1 MYMVTTFVFF
11 CLGGVEALM
20 IRLQLGAPNNTLV
33 TPETY
38 NQLFTMHG
46 TTMVF
51 LFVVPMM
58 AGLAN
63 YFVPLMI
70 GARDM
75 AFPRLNAL
83 SYWLLLAGGIV
94 FYASIFW
101 NPPEAGWMS
110 YVAAVQRHLLA
121 ERRPGRVDLPDPPDR
136 PLLDPRGDQLLRD
149 DRQHARPRHELGS
162 AAAVR
167 LGDPDLLGADH
178 LRAAGDRRGGDDA
191 AHRPALRHA
200 LLRPRRGRLAA
211 AVAAPVLVLRAPRGL
226 HHGAARASA
235 WSRRSCRCSRAS
247 RSSATRRSPPRPWRS
262 PSSASSPGRTTCSPR
277 RSPRRSSCS

>member
-1 MYMVTTFVFF
+1 MVLTFVFF

-33 TPETY
+33 TPQTY

-83 SYWLLLAGGIV
+83 SFWLLLQAASSSTRRSSGIRRKPAGQLPAAAGAIFSPSGGQDAWIYLIHLTGISSIV
-94 FYASIFW
+94 GAINFYATIVNMRANGMTWGRLPLFCWAILTYSI
-101 NPPEAGWMS
+101 
-110 YVAAVQRHLLA
+110 LLIFA
-121 ERRPGRVDLPDPPDR
+121 LPG
-136 PLLDPRGDQLLRD
+136 G
-149 DRQHARPRHELGS
+149 
-162 AAAVR
+162 
-167 LGDPDLLGADH
+167 
-178 LRAAGDRRGGDDA
+178 RRGGHDA
-191 AHRPALRHA
+191 AHRSPLRDA
-200 LLRPRRGRLAA
+200 LLRPHRGRLAA
-211 AVAAPVLVLRAPRGL
+211 LVAEPVLVLRPPRGL
-226 HHGAARASA
+226 HPRAAGLRHDE
-235 WSRRSCRCSRAS
+235 
-247 RSSATRRSPPRPWRS
+247 
-262 PSSASSPGRTTCSPR
+262 
-277 RSPRRSSCS
+277 